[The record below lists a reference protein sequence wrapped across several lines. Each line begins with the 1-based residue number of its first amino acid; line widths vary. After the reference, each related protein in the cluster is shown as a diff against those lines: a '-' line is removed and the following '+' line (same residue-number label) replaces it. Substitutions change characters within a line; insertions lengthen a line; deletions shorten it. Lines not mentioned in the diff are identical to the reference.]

1 MPEIILPYEP
11 IVVTDTTDLS
21 REEWLAYRK
30 TGIGGSEVAAIFGI
44 SPFGTARDIY
54 YDKLNIAAY
63 YDDEENK
70 YQKQIGTL
78 LEDTVAEMFEEVTG
92 YRVFKI
98 RKMYRSREHP
108 CMIADVDFFIQLPD
122 GSFAILECKTTSPD
136 ATAKWWDG
144 SKPAIPL
151 NYQLQGRH
159 YMSVVHLNKVFFACL
174 HGNSENYL
182 IIRELERDLE
192 YEDEMIAIEEDFWN
206 NHVLRQVPPPYI
218 EEGDLIIESV
228 RRHFGPADPE
238 LPTTA
243 LTDASALHLARFLEL
258 QQAKSIAEVSVKE
271 IESEL
276 ARMKGLIVAELG
288 RSCAAT
294 CNVNGTPYLVTYKP
308 SGKPTVTKENLV
320 RLRAQHPD
328 IYNEYVTVSEIRRFY
343 VKEQREGAA

>member
-11 IVVTDTTDLS
+11 IVVTDTTNLS

-98 RKMYRSREHP
+98 RKMYRSCEHP

-159 YMSVVHLNKVFFACL
+159 YSGYILD
-174 HGNSENYL
+174 
-182 IIRELERDLE
+182 R
-192 YEDEMIAIEEDFWN
+192 
-206 NHVLRQVPPPYI
+206 LRIQSWKIPLSSIMGKGGSTFCCRPLDYPP
-218 EEGDLIIESV
+218 
-228 RRHFGPADPE
+228 
-238 LPTTA
+238 
-243 LTDASALHLARFLEL
+243 ARTVG
-258 QQAKSIAEVSVKE
+258 AVN
-271 IESEL
+271 
-276 ARMKGLIVAELG
+276 GG
-288 RSCAAT
+288 RSPFT
-294 CNVNGTPYLVTYKP
+294 C
-308 SGKPTVTKENLV
+308 
-320 RLRAQHPD
+320 R
-328 IYNEYVTVSEIRRFY
+328 
-343 VKEQREGAA
+343 